1 MAWRNG
7 SFCPGSCTALRCAPA
22 AALRVQSPC
31 RERDRRGSSLGSSDH
46 KLARGKLYTISTAD
60 LITPT
65 PSDFA
70 QVCRRQAAAAAP
82 AAARPPAPAAAA
94 AASLLLL
101 SGITGA
107 TRLSFLRPTGRNS
120 TCLVNVRIAF
130 LGDHRRLLTRLGMR
144 PKSSLDPGSSWV
156 DPRTYRVTACRMIRN
171 LNTAS
176 SGHSAPAA
184 SDCMQNGR
192 ESQYCEFLEFLDR
205 PMNFLGRGSSCWVLM
220 QTHVLLLDLVV

>member
-101 SGITGA
+101 A
-107 TRLSFLRPTGRNS
+107 LRVGYYGSHPLELPTSHRPQLH
-120 TCLVNVRIAF
+120 CLVNVRIAF
-130 LGDHRRLLTRLGMR
+130 LGDHRRLSG
-144 PKSSLDPGSSWV
+144 PE
-156 DPRTYRVTACRMIRN
+156 YRVVARGQPDQTLRRS
-171 LNTAS
+171 LVRRE
-176 SGHSAPAA
+176 
-184 SDCMQNGR
+184 GR
-192 ESQYCEFLEFLDR
+192 RSEMRLI
-205 PMNFLGRGSSCWVLM
+205 LM
-220 QTHVLLLDLVV
+220 RHY